1 MDLMRR
7 FWAWVS
13 RLWRGRRHKRVM
25 HDAISAVVSA
35 VSDYPSFTDQQE
47 LEAAPEVHFVRDT
60 FEPRMAAPLPP
71 PKPREMVCPS
81 CDRTV
86 TAWRTYASGLRFCI
100 QCAEKVDHA

>member
-13 RLWRGRRHKRVM
+13 RLWRGKP
-25 HDAISAVVSA
+25 ASSEPAA
-35 VSDYPSFTDQQE
+35 SFTDQQE

-60 FEPRMAAPLPP
+60 FEPRLAAPLPP